1 MGTAGLEPQP
11 SCISRIPLTFGEI
24 STLPLGKTQRDKRLV
39 LGEML
44 NKKAL
49 PELDVGEI
57 GDNMSFFL
65 DRSYIIILLIWGNVG
80 VNVSYSRR

>member
-1 MGTAGLEPQP
+1 MHIYTRYEKPVGTAGLEPQP

-24 STLPLGKTQRDKRLV
+24 STSPLGKTQRDKRPV

-44 NKKAL
+44 KKKAL

-65 DRSYIIILLIWGNVG
+65 DR
-80 VNVSYSRR
+80 